1 MRRVLLIIF
10 WIAGIGSLCYANP
23 IDIPLIVA
31 GAETGLIADGPKGS
45 TPDPFDPNQIRA
57 TLIGNTLHIEKDA
70 GTDSYVVIQ
79 ECQKERMTETYY
91 DLKSGTIIY
100 PITRPGQYVI
110 RISSSGK
117 DYTGCL
123 QVNEIYVCNSN
134 GQRLDYFPDSSG
146 GVPYGLSFVLL
157 ETSLGITTSKFY
169 RFP

>member
-1 MRRVLLIIF
+1 MRRVLLIILL
-10 WIAGIGSLCYANP
+10 IAGIGSLYSANS
-23 IDIPLIVA
+23 IDIPLMVSMFENIY
-31 GAETGLIADGPKGS
+31 GDGPTGS
-45 TPDPFDPNQIRA
+45 TSDPPDPNQIRA
-57 TLIGNTLHIEKDA
+57 TLIGNTLRIEKEADMN
-70 GTDSYVVIQ
+70 SYVVIR
-79 ECQKERMTETYY
+79 ECQKERISESSY

-110 RISSSGK
+110 RISSPGN

-134 GQRLDYFPDSSG
+134 GQRLDCFPDSSG